1 MQIWLTKHRVSLN
14 LKRKQSTYHDTNM
27 ILYQKETYVR
37 VREKID
43 RVRYLALFKNIKKNL
58 TTVVTVSMNDL
69 RKQTNL
75 FSKKYIRKLKL
86 TS

>member
-1 MQIWLTKHRVSLN
+1 
-14 LKRKQSTYHDTNM
+14 M